1 MEMNLHQHPCDT
13 HRSLIK
19 YNVYKILVLTP
30 FLSQLNLSFT
40 LEPCFLNSHF
50 NIVYEFMPMYPERSV
65 MSDFGIDFYAFRR
78 RFILEIII
86 IIVAILTTKKAKIIT
101 TTTFS
106 FGVLWNCPNFHY
118 FAVRPGPT
126 ANDMK
131 YGRNK
136 RRNKRTYWR
145 AV

>member
-1 MEMNLHQHPCDT
+1 
-13 HRSLIK
+13 
-19 YNVYKILVLTP
+19 
-30 FLSQLNLSFT
+30 
-40 LEPCFLNSHF
+40 
-50 NIVYEFMPMYPERSV
+50 
-65 MSDFGIDFYAFRR
+65 MSDFGINFYAFRS
-78 RFILEIII
+78 RFILEII
-86 IIVAILTTKKAKIIT
+86 IIVAILTTKTATIIT
-101 TTTFS
+101 TTKFS

-118 FAVRPGPT
+118 FAVCPGPT